1 MEEELIKP
9 KYPIKLEYNFVD
21 GKYTVS
27 PTAKEFTDEQKA
39 AVRQYNKEKH
49 RYERDSRKL
58 LVKKAIKYDR
68 LVGKVKNNDEN
79 KNKLQDRIAKVKTIM
94 EARCKKKQIIVV
106 EKCNKK
112 LAAKKDQ
119 IYALKNVD
127 ALKKKDLQE
136 KKQQLKEEYKQ
147 KMANLA

>member
-1 MEEELIKP
+1 
-9 KYPIKLEYNFVD
+9 
-21 GKYTVS
+21 
-27 PTAKEFTDEQKA
+27 
-39 AVRQYNKEKH
+39 
-49 RYERDSRKL
+49 
-58 LVKKAIKYDR
+58 VKKAIKYDR